1 MESNAILQR
10 FMQKCPIPVMVR
22 ALLERV
28 LTAERLDACFAMASS
43 KQYTRELL
51 FSSVFELMSL
61 VVLRSFS
68 SINAAYQARKD
79 EVGVSIASVYNKLN
93 GIDIGVPALVV
104 QQTAQ
109 DMAAIIRQLQGEC
122 APLLP
127 GYRVKIVD
135 GNSLAASDNRL
146 QVLRQQR
153 GGALPG
159 KALVVYDPQLEM
171 AVDVVPC
178 EDGHAQERSLL
189 GRLRQGVQPGDVL
202 IMDRHFCVR
211 SHLLALAE
219 QGACFICRHH
229 QQLPYDALGP
239 ARSAGTTP
247 SGTLREQYMQL
258 STEDGTA
265 TKWRCIT
272 LTLNKRTR
280 DGDREIVILTN
291 VPKSAASARSISEL
305 YGHRWNIETMFQQ
318 LEAHLQSEIAT
329 LGYPQAALFGFCVAL
344 IAYNVLAVIKGALRR
359 VHGEQT
365 IREQVSGFYLAWEI
379 SSTYEAMLT
388 VVEAQAWTSFQTMTD
403 QRFVNTLLQLAR
415 SVLLEKYQKHRRAAK
430 KPSAAC
436 SSPKGNHVST
446 ARLLCKAKNAP

>member
-1 MESNAILQR
+1 MEPNAILQK
-10 FMQKCPIPVMVR
+10 FMEKCPIPVMVR

-28 LTAERLDACFAMASS
+28 LTAERLNACFAKASS
-43 KQYTRELL
+43 NQYTRELL
-51 FSSVFELMSL
+51 FSSVFDLMSL

-68 SINAAYQARKD
+68 SVNAAYQARKG

-93 GIDIGVPALVV
+93 GIEIGVPTLLV

-135 GNSLAASDNRL
+135 GNSLAATDNRL

-178 EDGHAQERSLL
+178 EDGYAQEHSLF
-189 GRLRQGVQPGDVL
+189 GRLRQGVQPRDVL

-211 SHLLALAE
+211 SHLFALAE
-219 QGACFICRHH
+219 QGAGFICRHH
-229 QQLPYDALGP
+229 QQLPYDALGQ
-239 ARSAGTTP
+239 AKSAGATP
-247 SGTLREQYMQL
+247 GGTLREQYIQVSM
-258 STEDGTA
+258 DDA
-265 TKWRCIT
+265 APAKWRCIT

-280 DGDREIVILTN
+280 DGDREIVMLTN
-291 VPKSAASARSISEL
+291 VPKSAASAKSISEL
-305 YGHRWNIETMFQQ
+305 YRHRWNIETMFQQ
-318 LEAHLQSEIAT
+318 LEAYLQSEIET

-344 IAYNVLAVIKGALRR
+344 IAYNVLAVVKGALRR

-365 IREQVSGFYLAWEI
+365 IRDQVSGFYLAWEI

-388 VVEAQAWTSFQTMTD
+388 VVDAQAWTSFQTMTD
-403 QRFVNTLLQLAR
+403 QRFVSTLLQLAR
-415 SVLLEKYQKHRRAAK
+415 SVPLEKYQKHRRVAK
-430 KPSAAC
+430 KPTAAC

-446 ARLLCKAKNAP
+446 SRLLCRAKNSP